1 MKTSIYSLA
10 GAQPADRRSRDR
22 GGRLQ
27 SVLANARDGFF
38 RARRRRLAIRDLR
51 SLSDRQLDD
60 IGIERH
66 RIPEVIDGLLARYSG
81 TGATASGARRESLS
95 ARCGEGCPA

>member
-1 MKTSIYSLA
+1 MKTSIDSLA
-10 GAQPADRRSRDR
+10 GAQHADRRSRDR

-27 SVLANARDGFF
+27 TALTNARNGFL
-38 RARRRRLAIRDLR
+38 RARRRSLAIRDLR

-66 RIPEVIDGLLARYSG
+66 RIPEVIDGLLARHSG
-81 TGATASGARRESLS
+81 TGATASGVRTESLS